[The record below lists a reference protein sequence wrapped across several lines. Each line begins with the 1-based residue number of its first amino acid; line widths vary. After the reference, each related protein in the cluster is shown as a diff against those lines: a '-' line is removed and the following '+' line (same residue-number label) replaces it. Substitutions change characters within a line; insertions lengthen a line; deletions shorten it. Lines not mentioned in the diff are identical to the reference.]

1 MENREAPFVVRNAP
15 LALALSLLGLA
26 VLTAQTPTPS
36 ASAAP
41 ASGKPMRHLEYSF
54 SVSTQGLESYEFNGI
69 NGGSGT
75 FNGTN
80 GGVETTNGAGNVARS
95 IGGNGTMFVDIL
107 SVAADGAL
115 VVRISELVQNEPR
128 PRAAFTCTVYGS
140 TSVICPSVPAPSQAE
155 WVLLAYLGR
164 QFVDGEPWDASGHWQ
179 RKESSAQFEIDE
191 AFTLVDAGN
200 GKKVVVSEVKKTT
213 LHNGGF
219 ANQTS
224 NVTINYDRAM
234 EVPDVIRDDVE
245 TAGGNEASHA
255 HYVFTLTR
263 DSFAKPTH

>member
-1 MENREAPFVVRNAP
+1 MGNREATFVVRNAP

-26 VLTAQTPTPS
+26 ALTAQTPAPV
-36 ASAAP
+36 ASPAP

-69 NGGSGT
+69 NGG
-75 FNGTN
+75 
-80 GGVETTNGAGNVARS
+80 VETTNGAGNVASS

-140 TSVICPSVPAPSQAE
+140 TSVLCPSVPAPSQAE
-155 WVLLAYLGR
+155 WVLLGYLGR
-164 QFVDGEPWDASGHWQ
+164 QFIDGAPWDASGHWQ
-179 RKESSAQFEIDE
+179 REESSAQFNIEE